1 MEGTYDR
8 IYSHMNSSSESFQA
22 AQKRILR
29 LVKYKAEINK
39 LNIKY
44 LYRTNNFSRN
54 ASIAVRQTLCP
65 KCPEDQELCEHDR
78 DKRRRYHCKTLSRT
92 MGENVKLYLPSQN
105 DLPAR
110 KERIK
115 RELKNTAARNP
126 GITQNQLLN
135 RVRGDRRLVRDCLKE
150 LTNCG
155 LLRCSEQVER
165 NQTVKRYSIV
175 YD

>member
-1 MEGTYDR
+1 MEGAYDR

-29 LVKYKAEINK
+29 LIKYKAEINK
-39 LNIKY
+39 LKIKY

-54 ASIAVRQTLCP
+54 TSIAVRQTLCP

-78 DKRRRYHCKTLSRT
+78 DRSRRYHCKVLSRT

-105 DLPAR
+105 DLAAR
-110 KERIK
+110 IERIK
-115 RELKNTAARNP
+115 RELRQTAARNR

-135 RVRGDRRLVRDCLKE
+135 LVRGDRKLKRDCLKE
-150 LTNCG
+150 LVDCG
-155 LLRCSEQVER
+155 SLRCSERIER
-165 NQTVKRYSIV
+165 NQLVKRYSIV